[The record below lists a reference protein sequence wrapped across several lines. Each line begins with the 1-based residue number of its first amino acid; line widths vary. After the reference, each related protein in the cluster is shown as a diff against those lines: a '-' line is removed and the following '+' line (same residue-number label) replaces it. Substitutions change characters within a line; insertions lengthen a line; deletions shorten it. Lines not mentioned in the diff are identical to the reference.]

1 MIAAGDAAEN
11 LSVLAGEL
19 LLLGEGDGNVFD
31 LRRAELAAA
40 SNADMVLENSR
51 KFSAD
56 LAAEVDGLV
65 EQAGGELEAGTESST
80 RSEER
85 RVGKEWV
92 RTGKTQCTPQHLKK
106 KKNTNTK

>member
-65 EQAGGELEAGTESST
+65 DQAGGELEAGTESST
-80 RSEER
+80 AAIADGKNGRASCRER
-85 RVGKEWV
+85 VCEYV
-92 RTGKTQCTPQHLKK
+92 
-106 KKNTNTK
+106 